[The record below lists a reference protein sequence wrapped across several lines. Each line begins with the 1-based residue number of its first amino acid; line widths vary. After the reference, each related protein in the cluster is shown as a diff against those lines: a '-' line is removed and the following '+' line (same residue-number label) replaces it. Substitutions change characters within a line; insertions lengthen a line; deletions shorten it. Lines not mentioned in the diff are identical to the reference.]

1 MGSVTSSE
9 IKNHSRE
16 NGADLVGIADLEPF
30 RRAGFGSLELLE
42 PCTAAVSLALRLDHA
57 VIERIAHGP
66 TPEYAEHYRTVNAA
80 LDRIAS
86 GLVEWIARR
95 GYAAKAIPA
104 SSIVDEVN
112 LLGSLSHKAI
122 AKMAGIGWQGKS
134 LLIISP
140 EFGPRIRLAT
150 VLTDMPLQPDRPLTQ
165 RCGTCGECAGACPA
179 GAIRNVR
186 SESYESREA
195 ALYFDR
201 CADKTREFKAM
212 PGIGARI
219 CGVCVKVCPF
229 GREKKKKRT

>member
-1 MGSVTSSE
+1 VTSSD
-9 IKNHSRE
+9 IKSYCRVS
-16 NGADLVGIADLEPF
+16 GADLVGIADLEPF
-30 RRAGFGSLELLE
+30 RRTGSGSPELLS
-42 PCTAAVSLALRLDHA
+42 PYTAAVSLAVRLDNE
-57 VIERIAHGP
+57 VIERIADGP

-86 GLVEWIARR
+86 GLVEWIAVR
-95 GYAAKAIPA
+95 GHLAQAIPA

-112 LLGSLSHKAI
+112 LLGTLSHKAV

-140 EFGPRIRLAT
+140 DFGPRIRLAT
-150 VLTDMPLQPDRPLTQ
+150 VLTDMPLAADHPLKQ

-179 GAIRNVR
+179 SAIRNVR
-186 SESYESREA
+186 SERYESREA

-201 CADKTREFKAM
+201 CADKTREFKAL

-229 GREKKKKRT
+229 GREKKKPRKR